1 MDYKCVKTTCPY
13 CGCGCQ
19 MLLEVLDG
27 QVVNT
32 LPSKEP
38 HMNQGKLCIKGHT
51 AHEFVHSKDRLTHPL
66 IRKNGKLEKT
76 TWEDA
81 FNVISSKFSQI
92 KNQYGGDS
100 IGFFSS
106 ARSTN
111 EENYLC
117 QKLCRAAFKTN
128 NVDHCARL

>member
-1 MDYKCVKTTCPY
+1 MDYRCVKTTCPY

-27 QVVNT
+27 RLTDT
-32 LPSKEP
+32 LPSKEKN
-38 HMNQGKLCIKGHT
+38 MNQGKLCIKGQT
-51 AHEFVHSKDRLTHPL
+51 AHEFVHSPDRLTHPL
-66 IRKNGKLEKT
+66 VRKNGKLEKAG
-76 TWEDA
+76 WDEA
-81 FNVISSKFSQI
+81 FEAVTSAFSRI
-92 KNQYGGDS
+92 KNTYGGDS

-117 QKLCRAAFKTN
+117 QKLCRTAFQTN
-128 NVDHCARL
+128 NIDHCARL

>member
-1 MDYKCVKTTCPY
+1 MNYQCVKTTCPY

-27 QVVNT
+27 KIVNT
-32 LPSKEP
+32 MPSKEKN
-38 HMNQGKLCIKGHT
+38 MNQGKLCIKGQT

-76 TWEDA
+76 SWKNA
-81 FNVISSKFSQI
+81 FEVISTKFSQI
-92 KNQYGGDS
+92 KKKYGSDS

-117 QKLCRAAFKTN
+117 QKLCRAAFQTN
-128 NVDHCARL
+128 NIDHCARL